1 MLGFCWNIPPLASI
15 NSDILALLFRL
26 LETSAFW
33 AALGFSSVYPTL
45 PKVNILLTRC
55 GDVKTNHLWAS
66 YCLQCMMY
74 VQTSTHDIIRSIS
87 TRGIISSWL
96 SVLNTDW
103 VSKRTSYSMSASGN
117 LSIFLQK
124 TRWTIKHLESF
135 TVALVWGILQLS
147 SWSFCIPDAVTC
159 ALPALDVHLARQG
172 LNDPCCQVTPNL
184 NHGKKLASKS
194 MIYQNSLWATQ
205 CFLETPISR
214 EILTL
219 EHVRSQVQL
228 RIIMRHL
235 IFTLSP

>member
-1 MLGFCWNIPPLASI
+1 
-15 NSDILALLFRL
+15 
-26 LETSAFW
+26 
-33 AALGFSSVYPTL
+33 
-45 PKVNILLTRC
+45 
-55 GDVKTNHLWAS
+55 
-66 YCLQCMMY
+66 MY

-172 LNDPCCQVTPNL
+172 LNDPCCQITPNL